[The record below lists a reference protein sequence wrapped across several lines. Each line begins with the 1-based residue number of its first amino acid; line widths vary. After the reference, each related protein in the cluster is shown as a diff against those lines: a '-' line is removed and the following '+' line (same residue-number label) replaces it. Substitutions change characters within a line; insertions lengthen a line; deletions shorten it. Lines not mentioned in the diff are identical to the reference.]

1 MGSNIKGGGRAV
13 MSEVSQEALIDLLM
27 DHENSISDVPAIEL
41 SLHHRKRARKQFVKK
56 MVRKYE
62 RSQLKLKHRGATLT
76 QTKEKGAHQ
85 PSHTSNA
92 LGSSTNANVRI
103 ELAEAL
109 FQKEKEKGKQD
120 KKKSKDDNSK
130 SKKKNSNSSFK
141 VGTKKVIVLPRT
153 TSASELM
160 KLAQSKL
167 KMKKPVCA
175 FIQPSSSTIFEL
187 NNNLASI
194 DNGAIIYVS
203 ASPLMAEAQ
212 SSDDEADSD
221 EEELDLVD
229 PLESVKRAYER
240 QDMSRRQQRCK
251 RIPEIINESERN
263 KHVESRSKLP
273 VAAHKESIL
282 DMISDN
288 KVVILS
294 GATGSGKST
303 QVPQFLLE
311 RQGEQVS
318 KRPYIVVTQPRIVA
332 AISLAHRVASERGNP
347 APGSKGSSVGY
358 TVRLDN
364 QVDLRSCRIIYMTI
378 GILLRML
385 VQYQPQIDL
394 EVMGCDDAPSIS
406 FNTISHLLVDEC
418 HERDVNTDFALT
430 ILKGMMSS
438 KSVDMPRLILMSA
451 TASSELFAN
460 YFTVNGVSPAIIQIP
475 GRTFPVEINW
485 LGECEKFVGKRLVRH
500 HVTNEDPRSHGP
512 DKDKTDIVLS
522 PRAKDRIDNEFICA
536 LISKIVQQQQQQ
548 QSADSELNKTGSI
561 LVFLPGLSEI
571 NALARCLNDK
581 ESITGDPAI
590 CNVLTLHSTSS
601 KADQARIFQQSTRV
615 KIVLSTNIAETVRHI
630 FVSLL
635 TCLTNEITPRS
646 FSYLQSLTIP
656 DISHVIDNW

>member
-1 MGSNIKGGGRAV
+1 
-13 MSEVSQEALIDLLM
+13 
-27 DHENSISDVPAIEL
+27 
-41 SLHHRKRARKQFVKK
+41 
-56 MVRKYE
+56 
-62 RSQLKLKHRGATLT
+62 
-76 QTKEKGAHQ
+76 
-85 PSHTSNA
+85 
-92 LGSSTNANVRI
+92 
-103 ELAEAL
+103 
-109 FQKEKEKGKQD
+109 
-120 KKKSKDDNSK
+120 
-130 SKKKNSNSSFK
+130 
-141 VGTKKVIVLPRT
+141 
-153 TSASELM
+153 
-160 KLAQSKL
+160 
-167 KMKKPVCA
+167 
-175 FIQPSSSTIFEL
+175 
-187 NNNLASI
+187 
-194 DNGAIIYVS
+194 
-203 ASPLMAEAQ
+203 
-212 SSDDEADSD
+212 
-221 EEELDLVD
+221 
-229 PLESVKRAYER
+229 
-240 QDMSRRQQRCK
+240 
-251 RIPEIINESERN
+251 
-263 KHVESRSKLP
+263 
-273 VAAHKESIL
+273 
-282 DMISDN
+282 
-288 KVVILS
+288 
-294 GATGSGKST
+294 
-303 QVPQFLLE
+303 
-311 RQGEQVS
+311 
-318 KRPYIVVTQPRIVA
+318 
-332 AISLAHRVASERGNP
+332 
-347 APGSKGSSVGY
+347 
-358 TVRLDN
+358 
-364 QVDLRSCRIIYMTI
+364 MTI

-548 QSADSELNKTGSI
+548 QQQSADSELNKTGSI

-601 KADQARIFQQSTRV
+601 KADHARIFQQSTRV